1 MAKARIHPTLKLAQ
15 AMAPKL
21 VAWRRHL
28 HMHPEPGL
36 KEFETAAFIVERLRE
51 LGITEIKT
59 GVGITGVVALIR
71 GARRGPTVALRAD
84 MDSLEMEEHNDI
96 PYRSRRP
103 GLMHACGHD
112 GHVACLLGAGA
123 ILTKLRPQLRGNVKL
138 FFQPAEESDGGALR
152 MIQAGCMSNPKVV
165 AVAGLHLHPE
175 GPSGAI
181 GTMPGYFTA
190 QCDSIDLTI
199 LGRNAHAAGP
209 DKGVDAISV
218 ASQVVTAIQTFIG
231 RHTSALDRKLVT
243 FGQIH
248 GGTRRNVI
256 AERVELVGTLRTLEP
271 KGREA
276 VLRFLRRD
284 LPKLVGS
291 WGAKMRLVITESYP
305 PLVNDAGVVE
315 VIREVTRQLLGPEAV
330 LELQKPSLGG
340 EDFAYF
346 GRESGAAAAMFRLG
360 TRDER
365 KGFISTLHT
374 ATFDFDDRRVL
385 PIGTAMLVQVA
396 VKLLGHS

>member
-1 MAKARIHPTLKLAQ
+1 MHPTLKLAK
-15 AMAPKL
+15 AMSPKL

-28 HMHPEPGL
+28 HMHPEPGQ
-36 KEFETAAFIVERLRE
+36 KEFETAAFAVERLRE

-59 GVGITGVVALIR
+59 GVGVTGVVALIR

-84 MDSLEMEEHNDI
+84 MDSLEMEEHNDV
-96 PYRSRRP
+96 PYRSRKP

-123 ILTKLRPQLRGNVKL
+123 ILAKLRPKLRGNVKL
-138 FFQPAEESDGGALR
+138 LFQPAEESEGGALK
-152 MIQAGCMSNPKVV
+152 MIQQGAFQNPKVA

-181 GTMPGYFTA
+181 GVRRGYFTA

-199 LGRNAHAAGP
+199 IGRNAHAASP
-209 DKGVDAISV
+209 NKGVDAISV

-248 GGTRRNVI
+248 GGTRRNVL
-256 AERVELVGTLRTLEP
+256 AERVFLEGTLRTLEP
-271 KGREA
+271 EGREA

-284 LPKLVGS
+284 LPKLVGAM
-291 WGAKMRLVITESYP
+291 GAKMRLTITESYP
-305 PLVNDAGVVE
+305 PLINDDRVVE
-315 VIREVTRQLLGPEAV
+315 VIEATARGMLGPQS
-330 LELQKPSLGG
+330 LLRLQEPSLGG

-346 GRESGAAAAMFRLG
+346 GREGGAAAAMFRLG
-360 TRDER
+360 VRDER
-365 KGFISTLHT
+365 KGFISPLHS
-374 ATFDFDDRRVL
+374 ATFDFDDHQVL
-385 PIGTAMLVQVA
+385 PIGAAMLAQTA
-396 VKLLGHS
+396 VRLMQP